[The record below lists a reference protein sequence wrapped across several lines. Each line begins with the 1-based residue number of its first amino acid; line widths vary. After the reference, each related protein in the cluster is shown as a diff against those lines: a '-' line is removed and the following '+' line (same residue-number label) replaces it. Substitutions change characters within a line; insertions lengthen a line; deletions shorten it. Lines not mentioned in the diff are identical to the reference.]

1 MKKSEIYYGLESKM
15 LGYSDLISVPVFPN
29 GEAMVAIAE
38 TQNLSVRP
46 IDPEMIRYTGDS
58 IFVRQKVAALL
69 GSASLLLAERDESLQ
84 LNVVYGYRT
93 LDIQTEKFEKF
104 RTELSSKYEGIELL
118 EAVHRLIAVPEVA
131 GHPTGGA
138 VDLQI
143 CRDGK
148 PLDFGTKIWEF
159 DRKSYTFSPDI
170 TVDAMKNRQLLREC
184 MLGVGFASFDGEW
197 WHFSFGDRE
206 WAKYYGKSA
215 AVYEQLD
222 LSNFNQNN

>member
-1 MKKSEIYYGLESKM
+1 MKKSEIYYDLESKM
-15 LGYSDLISVPVFPN
+15 LGFSDLISIPVTPN
-29 GEAMVAIAE
+29 GEVMTAIAE
-38 TQNLSVRP
+38 TQNLTVSP

-58 IFVRQKVAALL
+58 IFVRQTVAALL

-84 LNVVYGYRT
+84 LNVVYGYRA
-93 LDIQTEKFEKF
+93 LDIQIKKFEKF
-104 RTELSSKYEGIELL
+104 KAELSSKYEDVELL
-118 EAVHRLIAVPEVA
+118 EAVHRLIAVPEVS

-170 TVDAMKNRQLLREC
+170 AGNAMENRLLLREC
-184 MLGVGFASFDGEW
+184 LLEVGFAPFDGEW
-197 WHFSFGDRE
+197 WHFSYGDRE
-206 WAKYYGKSA
+206 WAKYYNRPPA
-215 AVYEQLD
+215 IYEQID
-222 LSNFNQNN
+222 LSNFSQNN